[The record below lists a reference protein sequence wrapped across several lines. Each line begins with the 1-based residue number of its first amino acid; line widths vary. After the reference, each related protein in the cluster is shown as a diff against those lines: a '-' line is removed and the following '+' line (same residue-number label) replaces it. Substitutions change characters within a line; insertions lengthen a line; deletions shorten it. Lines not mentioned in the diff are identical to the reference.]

1 MMATLGRSPEQ
12 STAKGVQVL
21 GLCRFSVPSTGAFQ
35 VAHETIDE
43 RRAFLYDPKRMALR
57 FTWFE
62 HVNLPGIEAQK
73 DPAFTYV
80 VLVGEDLPEP
90 WRARMEAHA
99 ARIPQLVIEY
109 APPIHHRKACADA
122 LARHV
127 DPAAEAIIQ
136 FRQDDDDGVATDF
149 VQRLR
154 RDFRKS
160 RGVFKERGLMALDY
174 NLGINLHDKDG
185 ALSLVPRY
193 HSFLGAAFAVCTR
206 PGDGNYVLDF
216 YHNIIWQQ
224 MASVTFPDDF
234 MWARGAHGTNDSGKV
249 SDNWK
254 FNKDPAELR
263 QILRKRFRIDVP
275 AFKAALRTLGS
286 SQKDAA
292 E

>member
-1 MMATLGRSPEQ
+1 MAVSGRQPVQ
-12 STAKGVQVL
+12 GTVKGVQVL

-35 VAHETIDE
+35 VEHESIEE
-43 RRAFLYDPKRMALR
+43 RRAFLYDPARLAMR

-90 WRARMEAHA
+90 WRARMESLA
-99 ARIPQLVIEY
+99 ARIPQLVIEN
-109 APPIHHRKACADA
+109 APPIHHRVACADA
-122 LARHV
+122 LSRHV
-127 DPAAEAIIQ
+127 DPDAEVVIQ

-154 RDFRKS
+154 RDYRKS
-160 RGVFKERGLMALDY
+160 SGLFKQHGLMALDY
-174 NLGINLHDKDG
+174 NLGINLHDKG
-185 ALSLVPRY
+185 GTLTLVPRY

-224 MASVTFPDDF
+224 MAAVTFPDSY
-234 MWARGAHGTNDSGKV
+234 MWVRGSHGSNDSGKV
-249 SDNWK
+249 ADTWK

-263 QILRKRFRIDVP
+263 RILRKRFGIDVP
-275 AFKAALRTLGS
+275 AFKAALKGLRAPD
-286 SQKDAA
+286 QDAA